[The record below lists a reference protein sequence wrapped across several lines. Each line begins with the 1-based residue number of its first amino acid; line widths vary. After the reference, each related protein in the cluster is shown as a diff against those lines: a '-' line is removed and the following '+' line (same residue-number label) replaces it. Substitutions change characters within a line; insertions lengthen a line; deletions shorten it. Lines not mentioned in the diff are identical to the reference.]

1 MPQVINT
8 NVSSLNA
15 QRQLN
20 RSQVNLQTAMER
32 LSSGLRINSA
42 KDDAAGLA
50 IADRM
55 TAQVMGLNQAVR
67 NANDGISVSQ
77 VAEGALQESTN
88 ILQRMRELSVQSA
101 NDTNSGTDRANLQ
114 KEVSQLQQE
123 LNRIA
128 ETTRFNG
135 KAILDGTFTAQKFHV
150 GAFAGENIQVTIG
163 NARSTHMGNNT
174 VTTNGSATAAVTPAV
189 ATFALAT
196 SKVQLTENLTIT
208 GSIGTA
214 TLDIAAGDTAKAV
227 ADAAN
232 AITSST
238 GVTASAITQATLSS
252 ISAAGTVSFNLYGS
266 NSTAVAV
273 SANVASPNDLTT
285 LSDAINTVSASTGIV
300 ATLSSNRS
308 SLTLTSS
315 QGYDIGI
322 EDYNNAATTMVV
334 TGLNADGTTGG
345 ASTLTSGAATDSTRV
360 GGDVSFK
367 SSSTFSVT
375 SAAAGGLFGAT
386 TANAS
391 TLSSVSSINIGT
403 QTGSNNAIDVIDGAL
418 AFISD
423 TRATLGAVQN
433 RFSATIAN
441 LENVS
446 QNVSAA
452 RSRIQDADF
461 AQESANL
468 ARNQILQQA
477 GTAMLAQ
484 ANASTQNVLTLLQ
497 G

>member
-42 KDDAAGLA
+42 RDDAAGLA

-55 TAQVMGLNQAVR
+55 TAQIMGLNQAVR
-67 NANDGISVSQ
+67 NANDGISVAQ

-150 GAFAGENIQVTIG
+150 GAFANESIQVTIG
-163 NARSTHMGNNT
+163 NASSLKMGNNT
-174 VTTNGSATAAVTPAV
+174 VSTNGSATTAIAANAAMPAANSV
-189 ATFALAT
+189 LAT
-196 SKVQLTENLTIT
+196 EDLTIT

-214 TLDIAAGDTAKAV
+214 PIAVNIGDTAKAI
-227 ADAAN
+227 ADATN
-232 AITSST
+232 AVTSST
-238 GVTASAITQATLSS
+238 GVSASAITQATISS
-252 ISAAGTVSFNLYGS
+252 VGTGTMTFNLYGS
-266 NSTAVAV
+266 NTTAVAV
-273 SANVASPNDLTT
+273 TANVTSTSDLTT
-285 LSDAINTVSASTGIV
+285 LSDAINAVSASTGVV
-300 ATLSSNRS
+300 ATLSGNRA

-322 EDYNNAATTMVV
+322 EDYTNGVKTMSVQ
-334 TGLNADGTTGG
+334 GLNADSTASG
-345 ASTLTSGAATDSTRV
+345 AAQTLTSGGADSTRV
-360 GGDVSFK
+360 GGDVTFK
-367 SSSTFSVT
+367 SASAFSVT
-375 SAAAGGLFGAT
+375 SAAGGGLFGAA

-391 TLSSVSSINIGT
+391 ALSSVSSINIGT
-403 QTGSNNAIDVIDGAL
+403 QSGSNSAIDVIDGAL

-441 LENVS
+441 IENVS

-452 RSRIQDADF
+452 RSRICWH
-461 AQESANL
+461 
-468 ARNQILQQA
+468 RP
-477 GTAMLAQ
+477 TP
-484 ANASTQNVLTLLQ
+484 LLKMS
-497 G
+497 